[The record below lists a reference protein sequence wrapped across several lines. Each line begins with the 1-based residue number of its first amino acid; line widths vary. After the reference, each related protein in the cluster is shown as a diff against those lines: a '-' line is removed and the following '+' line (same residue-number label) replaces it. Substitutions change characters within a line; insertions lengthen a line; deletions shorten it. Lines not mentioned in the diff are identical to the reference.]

1 MVFLR
6 RTHAS
11 SKDSNHHERHHSI
24 KGRYYHDYAKDAL
37 NNVHISDEQ
46 ILITPE
52 ELKNRF
58 PLSSLLQ
65 EQVAAS
71 RQDIANI
78 LEGKDHR
85 LLVVCGPCSI
95 HDTDAA
101 LDYARRLQSISAELR
116 DQLYIVMRVYFENQ
130 ERLWAGK
137 A

>member
-1 MVFLR
+1 M
-6 RTHAS
+6 
-11 SKDSNHHERHHSI
+11 I
-24 KGRYYHDYAKDAL
+24 MQKDAL

-65 EQVAAS
+65 EQIAAS

-116 DQLYIVMRVYFENQ
+116 DQLYIVMRVYF
-130 ERLWAGK
+130 
-137 A
+137 